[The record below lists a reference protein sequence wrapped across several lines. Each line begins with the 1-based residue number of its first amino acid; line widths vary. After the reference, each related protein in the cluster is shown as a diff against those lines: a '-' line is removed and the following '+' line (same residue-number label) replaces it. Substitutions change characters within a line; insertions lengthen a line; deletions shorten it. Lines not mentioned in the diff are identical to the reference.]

1 MTAPETSMVP
11 TGNIMRNPFLRLSLN
26 RGRRPGSAV
35 MQCWGQSRFQEFID
49 MKITFVRKGD
59 TTRGLAIAAI
69 VAFGA
74 IGSVSMADAATS
86 VLKLHKTS
94 VDGCQK
100 FVTPNGKTWKAVGKI
115 VVQGACPADLK
126 GTPTIHGE
134 VLDAHSIKLA
144 NGSVCRFDDHGKGR
158 CS

>member
-1 MTAPETSMVP
+1 
-11 TGNIMRNPFLRLSLN
+11 
-26 RGRRPGSAV
+26 
-35 MQCWGQSRFQEFID
+35 
-49 MKITFVRKGD
+49 MKFTLVRKSKNM
-59 TTRGLAIAAI
+59 RSLALAVT

-74 IGSVSMADAATS
+74 IGSVSMADAS

-100 FVTPNGKTWKAVGKI
+100 FVKPDGKTWKAVGKI

-134 VLDAHSIKLA
+134 MLDAHSVKLA
-144 NGSVCRFDDHGKGR
+144 NGSICRFDDHGSGR